1 MNPFKL
7 LEILKGHK
15 VYIQTHNFPDPD
27 AMASAFGLQEFL
39 KQHGIEANI
48 CYDGLIDKLSSKRMI
63 TTFDMTIVQKDHL
76 SDMTQEDY
84 IITVDSQ
91 KYNSN
96 LTDLIGDEVA
106 CIDHHPTVID
116 CEYRYKDV
124 RITGA
129 CASIVTSYFVETDT
143 ALNPIVAAALAYG
156 IKMDTADFTR
166 QTTPFDIDMFAFAYK
181 NADIQR
187 LNSMYTNVME
197 FEDLKAYAA
206 AIENIKVYEKTGFS
220 FMPFDCPDA
229 LIATV
234 SDFILALDVV
244 DVSVIYS
251 LRRNG
256 IKFSVRSEIPEVD
269 AGKLTS
275 MALQGLGSG
284 GGHKAMA
291 GGFIPEENKKLL
303 GEHLNY
309 TIRNLFLES
318 INKMQR

>member
-1 MNPFKL
+1 MSPMKL
-7 LEILKGHK
+7 VEILKGHR
-15 VYIQTHNFPDPD
+15 VFIQTHNFPDPD

-39 KQHGIEANI
+39 KQHGIEANL

-63 TTFDMTIVQKDHL
+63 SVFGMTIVQKEQL

-84 IITVDSQ
+84 IVTVDSQ

-124 RITGA
+124 RITGS
-129 CASIVTSYFVETDT
+129 CASIVTSYFVETNT
-143 ALNPIVAAALAYG
+143 PLNPIVAAALTYG
-156 IKMDTADFTR
+156 MKMDTADFSR

-181 NADIQR
+181 RADIQR

-197 FEDLKAYAA
+197 FDDLKAYAA
-206 AIENIKVYEKTGFS
+206 AIENIKVYEKVGFS

-244 DVSVIYS
+244 EISVIYA
-251 LRRNG
+251 LRKDG
-256 IKFSVRSEIPEVD
+256 IKFSIRSEIPEVD
-269 AGKLTS
+269 AGKLTGL
-275 MALQGLGSG
+275 ALQGVGSG

-318 INKMQR
+318 INKIQG